1 MHLPS
6 LSELHANLHVVTL
19 DLVQEFRG
27 VTSRELVVFEGPSG
41 WGEFA
46 PFLNHSDQHSA
57 RWLQAAVESAFG
69 KWPAQL
75 RTSFEVNA
83 IIPMLPAAEI
93 EKFDGHKTIDI
104 AIVEKRVNI
113 EVDGIHHN
121 ANPQQAFADLQRTY
135 FSFLKGYLTLRIP
148 NSLVRNNLEETA
160 DMITEILNNKN

>member
-1 MHLPS
+1 MPCVICNEYVHQIVYTYALDNFGQP
-6 LSELHANLHVVTL
+6 LCRACQDWYRYGVENNKTTNETL
-19 DLVQEFRG
+19 QLFLALKARG
-27 VTSRELVVFEGPSG
+27 VP
-41 WGEFA
+41 
-46 PFLNHSDQHSA
+46 
-57 RWLQAAVESAFG
+57 
-69 KWPAQL
+69 
-75 RTSFEVNA
+75 
-83 IIPMLPAAEI
+83 AEI